1 MAAGNLSEVKDSIAE
16 VRAVAAG
23 RRVVDI
29 GVVDIAGAGR
39 AELGP

>member
-1 MAAGNLSEVKDSIAE
+1 MAAGNLSEVKDSVAE

-23 RRVVDI
+23 RRFVDI

>member
-1 MAAGNLSEVKDSIAE
+1 MPAGNLSEVEDSTAE

-23 RRVVDI
+23 RRFVGI
-29 GVVDIAGAGR
+29 GVDIAGAGR